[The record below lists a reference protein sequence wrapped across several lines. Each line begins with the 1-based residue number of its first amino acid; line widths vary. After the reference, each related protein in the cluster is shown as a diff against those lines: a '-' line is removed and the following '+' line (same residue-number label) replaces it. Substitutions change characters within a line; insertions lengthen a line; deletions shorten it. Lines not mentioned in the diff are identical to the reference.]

1 MWFNNVIIYQCEHPN
16 PDSINQLLEDKRL
29 KPCPPHARFSLGW
42 LSPATSPDL
51 IHIVAGSS
59 MICFGKEERILPR
72 GVIKRLLN
80 EQIEAREAQRGYAM
94 KRAERAQL
102 AEELEFE
109 LLPKAFCI
117 QKRLPAIL
125 DHMSNRL
132 FINTSSANQASQIIA
147 LLRQSIPDIH
157 IEPLPPIHA
166 LHEQF
171 TRWVKDPNTLPPA
184 FQLGSQCMLV
194 ALDDE
199 KKRFQC
205 KGYELPAEQVTSLL
219 EKGLCVTELSLI
231 WNERIEF
238 TLTPD
243 LTLKRIKCLDY
254 LVDEF
259 NDIHQQETE
268 DEQENAALI
277 LLSGEL
283 RALANDVLKINGSSA
298 SST

>member
-1 MWFNNVIIYQCEHPN
+1 MWFNNVIIYQCKHPS
-16 PDSINQLLEDKRL
+16 PDTLGALLEEKRL
-29 KPCPPHARFSLGW
+29 KPCPPHARFNFGWVSPLGEE
-42 LSPATSPDL
+42 L

-72 GVIKRLLN
+72 SVVSRLLN
-80 EQIEAREAQRGYAM
+80 EQIEAREAQRGYPM

-125 DHMSNRL
+125 DHMNNRL
-132 FINTSSANQASQIIA
+132 IINTSSANQASQMIA

-157 IEPLPPIHA
+157 IEALPPVNA
-166 LHEQF
+166 LHEKF
-171 TRWVKDPNTLPPA
+171 TQWVKDPNSLPPT

-219 EKGLCVTELSLI
+219 EQGLCVTELSLI

-243 LTLKRIKCLDY
+243 LTFKRVKCLDY

-277 LLSGEL
+277 LLTGEL
-283 RALANDVLKINGSSA
+283 RALTADVFKALGQEI
-298 SST
+298 

>member
-16 PDSINQLLEDKRL
+16 PDLLNTLLEEKRL

-42 LSPATSPDL
+42 VSPSPAQEL
-51 IHIVAGSS
+51 IHIVAGSA

-72 GVIKRLLN
+72 GVIKRLLS

-109 LLPKAFCI
+109 LLPKAFCME
-117 QKRLPAIL
+117 KRLPAIL
-125 DHMSNRL
+125 DQMSKRL
-132 FINTSSANQASQIIA
+132 FINTSSATGASQIIA

-157 IEPLPPIHA
+157 IEPLPPINA

-171 TRWVKDPNTLPPA
+171 TRWVKDPSTLPA
-184 FQLGSQCMLV
+184 SFQLGSQCMLV

-219 EKGLCVTELSLI
+219 DQGLCVTELSLI

-243 LTLKRIKCLDY
+243 LTFKRIKCLDY

-268 DEQENAALI
+268 DEQEHAALI

-283 RALANDVLKINGSSA
+283 RALTQDVLSIIGSSSA
-298 SST
+298 S

>member
-1 MWFNNVIIYQCEHPN
+1 M
-16 PDSINQLLEDKRL
+16 
-29 KPCPPHARFSLGW
+29 
-42 LSPATSPDL
+42 
-51 IHIVAGSS
+51 
-59 MICFGKEERILPR
+59 
-72 GVIKRLLN
+72 
-80 EQIEAREAQRGYAM
+80 
-94 KRAERAQL
+94 
-102 AEELEFE
+102 
-109 LLPKAFCI
+109 
-117 QKRLPAIL
+117 
-125 DHMSNRL
+125 
-132 FINTSSANQASQIIA
+132 
-147 LLRQSIPDIH
+147 
-157 IEPLPPIHA
+157 
-166 LHEQF
+166 
-171 TRWVKDPNTLPPA
+171 
-184 FQLGSQCMLV
+184 
-194 ALDDE
+194 
-199 KKRFQC
+199 
-205 KGYELPAEQVTSLL
+205 PAEQVTSLL